1 MPTIVHLDIAA
12 DDVERAKKFY
22 MNLFDWPM
30 DMPPGMADYYLFE
43 TKDLEGK
50 PGIGGGL
57 GKRGEPGQRITTYFG
72 VSSVDEYAIKV
83 QKAGGIVLQPK
94 MPVHGWGYLT
104 ICLDTENNMFGL
116 WQEDK
121 NAK

>member
-72 VSSVDEYAIKV
+72 VSSVDEYATKV

-94 MPVHGWGYLT
+94 MPVPGWGYLT